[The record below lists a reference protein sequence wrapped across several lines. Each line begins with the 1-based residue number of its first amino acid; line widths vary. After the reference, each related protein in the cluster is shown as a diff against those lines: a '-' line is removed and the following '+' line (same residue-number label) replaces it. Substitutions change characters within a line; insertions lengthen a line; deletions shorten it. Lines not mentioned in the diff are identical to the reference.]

1 MVPVGAMLPETG
13 ETLAVKVTTDPAL
26 AWGGVGDT
34 VSAVVVLVGV
44 WKVALTDPAAVME
57 REHVVTVPVQAP
69 LQPEKLAPAAGF
81 AVNRTAVPLAKFALQ
96 VPGQLMPPEELVTEP
111 EPDTVTDRRNVTAA
125 VKVAVTDRAALML
138 TVHVPVPEQ
147 APLHPAKV
155 EPAAA
160 VAVKVTVVPLAK
172 LALQVL
178 RQAMPA
184 GVLATEPEPLPAKVT
199 VRGKVAILKVAVTDC
214 AAVMF
219 TLQVPV
225 PEQAPL
231 QPAKVPPAA
240 AVGVKVTVVPL
251 AKFALQAPGQLIPAG
266 LLVTVPFAL
275 PATVTFRGRVLGLVL
290 QLGNVKLAMRVFQ
303 LNVPVVFMYSVVNQK
318 VQSSTGSTCMAL

>member
-96 VPGQLMPPEELVTEP
+96 V
-111 EPDTVTDRRNVTAA
+111 
-125 VKVAVTDRAALML
+125 
-138 TVHVPVPEQ
+138 
-147 APLHPAKV
+147 
-155 EPAAA
+155 
-160 VAVKVTVVPLAK
+160 
-172 LALQVL
+172 L
-178 RQAMPA
+178 RQTTPA
-184 GVLATEPEPLPAKVT
+184 GVLAGEPEPLPAKVT
-199 VRGKVAILKVAVTDC
+199 VRGEVAILKVAVADC